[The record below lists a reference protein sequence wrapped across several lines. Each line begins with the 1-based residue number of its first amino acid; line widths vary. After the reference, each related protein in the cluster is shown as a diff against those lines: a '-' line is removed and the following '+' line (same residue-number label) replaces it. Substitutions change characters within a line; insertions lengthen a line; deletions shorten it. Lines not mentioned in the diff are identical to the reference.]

1 MRACLTQ
8 DELQAFVCGRAAL
21 AESEVETHL
30 IDCGRCLDA
39 ADGIANGY
47 FQFPSESIDPG
58 IDPECVQRVIQA
70 LTKETAAD
78 PTILISEDL
87 SQGSQFGNYRIER
100 LLGRGGMGTV
110 YLAED
115 LKLKRLVALKLVNP
129 SRLTAA
135 EKQRLLNEAT
145 AAAAVSVNA
154 PHLATVFQCDEVD
167 GIPFISFQYFAG
179 KTLDEMLRKCRN
191 FSAVEVCRIGQQIC
205 EGLTTIHDAGLVH
218 RDLKPQNILL
228 EESTNEVR
236 ILDFGLAVRH
246 EGEDGGHH
254 QAWGGTPRYMS
265 AEQAAGHPVDQ
276 RSDLFS
282 LGATLYE
289 IATGEPAFHGGSTT
303 ELLKAVQFDTPKP
316 PAEVADV
323 APSLSLLIMEL
334 LEKDVSRRPPS
345 AAEVRKRLAEIERE
359 LASQRHSRARK
370 SVTAVGGFILLC
382 VVAVALY
389 QTVFRIST
397 DRGII
402 ELRINEGSNA
412 LQVDVSRDQSIRLN
426 DPVDGSLL
434 TIQVDRDQDRLQIS
448 KSGFEVFATDF
459 MARLKSGEEI
469 EARLIPLQESHLK
482 HSAENPLRIGSFE
495 WVFALRRPADA
506 VGELLGIGFVT
517 SRRDDGGHWQQLGK
531 ETFSP
536 PNHPR
541 ANLTEIGT
549 RQLNGDTY
557 TFYRFA
563 RFGLDVPMNLDASF
577 SVRAVVSGD
586 IQALAPLG
594 TGGGSSRQLKNAE
607 LGTTYPHAIN
617 IVIKGIDGDLL
628 YHSPHKEISQL
639 ALNNDL
645 ISSTIY
651 QGNTSS
657 DFLVSF
663 VQLNPTGL
671 APRTETSQSKKLPN
685 SPIPTLTAP
694 FDPVQA
700 QAEAASNLNV
710 ETETTNS
717 IGMKLRLIPA
727 GRFRMGLDVTT
738 SGELSSDA
746 LSHAHSRG
754 ADIPHDVVISRPFYA
769 ATTEV
774 TVAQWKAILP
784 KHATAGDPNAA
795 HPATFVSWDDAVL
808 FCNELSKKE
817 RLQPCYESI
826 GGEYVLNQSA
836 NGYRLPTEAEWEYM
850 CRAGSND
857 VFPVAADEL
866 KHYCWYKVN
875 AADTVHPVA
884 QLKPNGFGLYDMGG
898 NVWEWCHDWFAP
910 NYYEQFRNAPAIDP
924 IGPATSD
931 RRIVR
936 GADFSYSIEFL
947 RPSLRSRYWPERS
960 GADIGF
966 RTLRTVQ

>member
-1 MRACLTQ
+1 MT
-8 DELQAFVCGRAAL
+8 EL
-21 AESEVETHL
+21 EVETHL
-30 IDCGRCLDA
+30 NDCKRCLDA

-58 IDPECVQRVIQA
+58 IDPECVERVIQA

-78 PTILISEDL
+78 PTILFSEEL

-115 LKLKRLVALKLVNP
+115 LKLKRPVALKLVNP
-129 SRLTAA
+129 SRLTVV
-135 EKQRLLNEAT
+135 EKQRLLDEAT

-154 PHLATVFQCDEVD
+154 PHLATVFLCDEVD
-167 GIPFISFQYFAG
+167 GIPFISFQYFSG
-179 KTLDEMLRKCRN
+179 TTLDAVLRECKSL
-191 FSAVEVCRIGQQIC
+191 SAAEVCRIGHQIC

-228 EESTNEVR
+228 EDSTNEVR
-236 ILDFGLAVRH
+236 ILDFGLAVKH
-246 EGEDGGHH
+246 AGEDGGQN

-265 AEQAAGHPVDQ
+265 PEQAAGRPVDQ

-289 IATGEPAFHGGSTT
+289 ISTGKPAFHGGTKT
-303 ELLKAVQFDTPKP
+303 ELLTAVEIDSPKP
-316 PAEVADV
+316 PADV
-323 APSLSLLIMEL
+323 SGVVSSLSMLIMEL
-334 LEKDVSRRPPS
+334 LEKDPSRRPPT
-345 AAEVRKRLAEIERE
+345 AVDVRRRLAEIEE
-359 LASQRHSRARK
+359 QLASQANRRPRK
-370 SVTAVGGFILLC
+370 SAATVGVFILLIVTAV
-382 VVAVALY
+382 ALF
-389 QTVFRIST
+389 QTIFRVST

-402 ELRINEGSNA
+402 ELRINGGASA
-412 LQVDVSRDQSIRLN
+412 LQVDVSRDQMIRLN
-426 DPVDGSLL
+426 DPVDGNPL
-434 TIQVDRDQDRLQIS
+434 TIQVDRDHDHLQVS
-448 KSGFEVFATDF
+448 KSGFEVYVTSF
-459 MARLKSGEEI
+459 MTRLKSGEEI
-469 EARLIPLQESHLK
+469 QARLIPLER
-482 HSAENPLRIGSFE
+482 PLLQQPSEEPLQIGSFE
-495 WVFALRRPADA
+495 WVFALRRPTDA
-506 VGELLGIGFVT
+506 TGELLGIGFVT
-517 SRRDDGGHWQQLGK
+517 SHRDEAGKWQQWGK
-531 ETFSP
+531 EVFSP

-617 IVIKGIDGDLL
+617 IVIKGIDGEPL
-628 YHSPHKEISQL
+628 YHSPHKEISQIEP
-639 ALNNDL
+639 NNDL

-671 APRTETSQSKKLPN
+671 APKSQTSQSEEHLN
-685 SPIPTLTAP
+685 YQLPTLAVP
-694 FDPVQA
+694 FDPAQA
-700 QAEAASNLNV
+700 QAEAASKLRV
-710 ETETTNS
+710 EIETTNS
-717 IGMKLRLIPA
+717 IGMTLRLIPA
-727 GRFRMGLDVTT
+727 GQFRMGLDVTT

-754 ADIPHDVVISRPFYA
+754 ADVPHDVVITRPFYA

-784 KHATAGDPNAA
+784 KHPTAGDPNAS
-795 HPATFVSWDDAVL
+795 HPATFVSWEEAMH

-850 CRAGSND
+850 CRAGSDD
-857 VFPVAADEL
+857 VFTATPDDL
-866 KHYCWYKVN
+866 KNHCWYEAN
-875 AADTVHPVA
+875 AADSVHPVA
-884 QLKPNGFGLYDMGG
+884 QLKPNGFGLYDTGG

-931 RRIVR
+931 RRVVR
-936 GADFSYSIEFL
+936 GADFSYSVDFL
-947 RPSLRSRYWPERS
+947 RPSLRSRYWPDRS

-966 RTLRTVQ
+966 RVVRKTGEAQ